1 MRPIFNGRKTRLVY
15 AGAGAVALAIPAT
28 AAALTVGP
36 LSTSSGGGNA
46 TRSSDVSAV
55 AAAQT
60 SPPALA
66 APKPAVRT
74 AAQRGCAQL
83 FTVNM
88 GEGAANLI
96 YSTTNPVTLH
106 DLQVLGYI
114 ERCQRNPAA
123 QGFVRGYDQHQAQ
136 QHAARIAATEAAA
149 AAQAA
154 QSQQAQLSAQAQGQ
168 SSQSQTQPQQAA
180 SSSGQ
185 AAVQPSTS
193 DVSSGGLAGCIIQ
206 HESGGD
212 PQATN
217 GQYEGLGQWSPEA
230 WAEDGGTQYAPSPLG
245 ASAAQQEAVLSS
257 EGAGGMQQQQGQYD
271 GC

>member
-15 AGAGAVALAIPAT
+15 AGTGAVALAIPAT

-36 LSTSSGGGNA
+36 LSTSTGGGNA
-46 TRSSDVSAV
+46 ARSSDVSAV
-55 AAAQT
+55 AAAQA
-60 SPPALA
+60 SPPALPA
-66 APKPAVRT
+66 RKPPART
-74 AAQRGCAQL
+74 AAQRGCAQV

-96 YSTTNPVTLH
+96 YSRTNAVTLH

-123 QGFVRGYDQHQAQ
+123 QGFVRDYDQHQAHL
-136 QHAARIAATEAAA
+136 HAARIAATEAAA

-154 QSQQAQLSAQAQGQ
+154 QSQQPQLSAQSQRQ
-168 SSQSQTQPQQAA
+168 SSESQTQPQQAA
-180 SSSGQ
+180 S
-185 AAVQPSTS
+185 
-193 DVSSGGLAGCIIQ
+193 DVSSGGPRGCIIQ
-206 HESGGD
+206 HESGGN

-217 GQYEGLGQWSPEA
+217 GQYEGLGQWSPAA

-245 ASAAQQEAVLSS
+245 ASAAEQEAVLNS
-257 EGAGGMQQQQGQYD
+257 EGAAGMQQQQGQYD

>member
-28 AAALTVGP
+28 AAALTVAT
-36 LSTSSGGGNA
+36 STGGGKA
-46 TRSSDVSAV
+46 ARSGDVSAV

-60 SPPALA
+60 SPPAPA

-74 AAQRGCAQL
+74 AVQRGCAQL

-114 ERCQRNPAA
+114 ERCERNPAA
-123 QGFVRGYDQHQAQ
+123 QGFVRDYDQHQAQ
-136 QHAARIAATEAAA
+136 LQAARIAATEAAA
-149 AAQAA
+149 TAAQAA

-168 SSQSQTQPQQAA
+168 SYQSQIQPQQAA

-217 GQYEGLGQWSPEA
+217 GQYEGLGQWSPAA
-230 WAEDGGTQYAPSPLG
+230 WAQDGGTQYAPSPLG